1 MLIGILIG
9 TFIGAIFGI
18 FITALAS
25 ANSRINQEDDYE
37 QFERK
42 D

>member
-9 TFIGAIFGI
+9 IFIGAIFGI
-18 FITALAS
+18 FLTALAS
-25 ANSRINQEDDYE
+25 AHSRINPEDESE

-42 D
+42 N